1 MHVGTVT
8 AATPAPTGTARHV
21 TRPDVHR
28 PAPRPNYAVRVVVDA
43 VPSAWN
49 LANALTV
56 VRILLVPFFA
66 WALLADGGH
75 TVTGRLVATGIFVL
89 AAVTDRLDG
98 WLARRSGQITD
109 LGKLL
114 DPIADKL
121 LVGSALVLLS
131 ALGDLPWWVTLVILV
146 RELGITAM
154 RFFLL
159 RYVVLP
165 ASRGGKLKTV
175 LQSVAIGLYLLP
187 LDQLPDAVG
196 VVAAVVMGAALV
208 VTVVTGLDYVRTA
221 VRIRRAAAVPPA
233 AGV

>member
-1 MHVGTVT
+1 M
-8 AATPAPTGTARHV
+8 
-21 TRPDVHR
+21 
-28 PAPRPNYAVRVVVDA
+28 
-43 VPSAWN
+43 
-49 LANALTV
+49 ANVLTV
-56 VRILLVPFFA
+56 ARIVLVPFFA

-75 TVTGRLVATGIFVL
+75 TVTGRLVATGIFVV
-89 AAVTDRLDG
+89 AALTDRLDG
-98 WLARRSGQITD
+98 WLARRSGTITD

-121 LVGSALVLLS
+121 LVGTALVLLS
-131 ALGDLPWWVTLVILV
+131 WLGDLPWWVTVVILV

-187 LDQLPDAVG
+187 LDQLPAAVE
-196 VVAAVVMGAALV
+196 VVAAVAMGAAVL

>member
-1 MHVGTVT
+1 MT
-8 AATPAPTGTARHV
+8 ASGRASV
-21 TRPDVHR
+21 
-28 PAPRPNYAVRVVVDA
+28 
-43 VPSAWN
+43 WN
-49 LANALTV
+49 VANLLTML
-56 VRILLVPFFA
+56 RIALVPFFA

-75 TVTGRLVATGIFVL
+75 STTGRLVATGIFVL

-98 WLARRSGQITD
+98 WLARRNDQITD

-121 LVGSALVLLS
+121 LMGTALVLLS
-131 ALGDLPWWVTLVILV
+131 VLGDLWWWVTIVILV

-187 LDQLPDAVG
+187 LDVLPSFVS
-196 VVAAVVMGAALV
+196 VAAVILMGAALV
-208 VTVVTGLDYVRTA
+208 VTVVTGLDYARTGLQ
-221 VRIRRAAAVPPA
+221 IRRAASRPPA
-233 AGV
+233 AGL

>member
-1 MHVGTVT
+1 
-8 AATPAPTGTARHV
+8 
-21 TRPDVHR
+21 
-28 PAPRPNYAVRVVVDA
+28 VVDA

-49 LANALTV
+49 MANVLTV
-56 VRILLVPFFA
+56 ARIVLVPFFA
-66 WALLADGGH
+66 WALLLDGGH
-75 TVTGRLVATGIFVL
+75 TVRGRLLATAIFVL
-89 AAVTDRLDG
+89 AAATDRLDG
-98 WLARRSGQITD
+98 WLARRSGKITD

-131 ALGDLPWWVTLVILV
+131 ALGDLPWWVTVVILV

-187 LDQLPDAVG
+187 LDELPAFVE
-196 VVAAVVMGAALV
+196 VVAAIAMGLAVL

-221 VRIRRAAAVPPA
+221 IRIRRAAAVPPA
-233 AGV
+233 AGL

>member
-1 MHVGTVT
+1 M
-8 AATPAPTGTARHV
+8 
-21 TRPDVHR
+21 
-28 PAPRPNYAVRVVVDA
+28 VDA

-49 LANALTV
+49 LANVLTV
-56 VRILLVPFFA
+56 LRIALVPFFA

-75 TVTGRLVATGIFVL
+75 TTTGRLSATALFVVA
-89 AAVTDRLDG
+89 AATDRLDG
-98 WLARRSGQITD
+98 WLARRSGQVTD

-114 DPIADKL
+114 DPIADKVL
-121 LVGSALVLLS
+121 IGTALVLLS
-131 ALGDLPWWVTLVILV
+131 WLGDLPWWVTVIILV

-187 LDQLPDAVG
+187 LDALPAIVS
-196 VVAAVVMGAALV
+196 VAAVIFMGAALV
-208 VTVVTGLDYVRTA
+208 VTVVTGLDYARTGLQ
-221 VRIRRAAAVPPA
+221 IKRAASRPPA
-233 AGV
+233 AGL